1 MIKPILFGFLSMLIG
16 FLSVILIDQYFF
28 LMTLKNDVAYI
39 GGASGIFIIVVL
51 MILWLRFLIKSAF
64 KSIIKGKTK

>member
-16 FLSVILIDQYFF
+16 FLSVILIDQCFF